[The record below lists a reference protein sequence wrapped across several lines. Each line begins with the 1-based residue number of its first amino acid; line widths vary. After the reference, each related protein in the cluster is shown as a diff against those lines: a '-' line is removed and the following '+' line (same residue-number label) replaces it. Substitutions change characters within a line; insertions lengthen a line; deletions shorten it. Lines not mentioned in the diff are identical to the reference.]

1 MNQSPIVPFGKYKG
15 QPVEV
20 LASDPQYVEW
30 LLSQSSIKLKYP
42 DIINVIIN
50 NFQVPSETPEHNAL
64 QVKFLNENYRIKFA
78 AYVSNISKQHFDRT
92 GLSIRN
98 AINQYLERHFNYN
111 TYGLSE
117 QTQHE
122 LALEKQEKI
131 IKKREEIF
139 KNAAIGLTTGKVEF
153 EKKGLDVE
161 FYVGIDVVD
170 RDSELSKTL
179 SKCWQENRIQ
189 YSADGWFYS
198 IEIKPVVSDDFPA
211 VLRQMKLSEA
221 KILFVS
227 EYTGIGA
234 TKEEFIKYF
243 KTQDITVV
251 FESDIDNFIFE
262 NNQYYILT

>member
-15 QPVEV
+15 QPVEI

-30 LLSQSSIKLKYP
+30 LLSQSSIKIKYP

-64 QVKFLNENYRIKFA
+64 QVKFLNESYRIKFA

-92 GLSIRN
+92 GLSIK
-98 AINQYLERHFNYN
+98 N
-111 TYGLSE
+111 TI
-117 QTQHE
+117 
-122 LALEKQEKI
+122 EKQEKT

-139 KNAAIGLTTGKVEF
+139 RSGGIGLTTGEFEF
-153 EKKGLDVE
+153 EKNGLDVE
-161 FYVGIDVVD
+161 FYVGVD
-170 RDSELSKTL
+170 IINRDSELSKAL
-179 SKCWQENRIQ
+179 SKCWEDKRVRHNT
-189 YSADGWFYS
+189 DGWFYS

-211 VLRQMKLSEA
+211 VLRQMKVSKA

-227 EYTGIGA
+227 KYTGIGA
-234 TKEEFIKYF
+234 TKEEFIQYF

-251 FESDIDNFIFE
+251 FESDIENFIFE
-262 NNQYYILT
+262 NNQYYILP